1 MKRSPLA
8 LALLCALAAPSF
20 AAGAAKDTD
29 AGTKTP
35 AKRLDPV
42 LVIASRVP
50 EPQQQAIGAVSRLDR
65 DALELRGVQ
74 GIESLA
80 RQLPGIE
87 VVSDGH
93 RFAAQGFVL
102 RGLDGN
108 RVSMEI
114 DGIPL
119 PDGFGVGQFAL
130 AGRDLVELGIVDRV
144 EVLRGPASTLYG
156 SKALAGVVAYW
167 TPDPGD
173 AVALDDG
180 NRWLTQSRAVA
191 SSRDQSLALAT
202 RGLWRSAD
210 GRSSGLLAWA
220 RRDGHE
226 TANAA
231 EDPALAANPAD
242 VRHDSLLAKFVR
254 DAGAGGLW
262 EATLERGE
270 GRRQTDVRSLLFGP
284 GRFSTT
290 YALTGDDRYQRDR
303 VSLDGQWSQLGV
315 LSGLQVLLYAQD
327 SESDQWSD
335 QYRLAERATPFPS
348 RRERRFWFEQ
358 SSLGMELTAQWRGE
372 LAGFTHW
379 QVFGIDVARHRY
391 QGLREG
397 VETNLRTGARSSV
410 ILGEVF
416 PLRDFPNS
424 VATELGLFWQDEI
437 QLSERWA
444 LLPGIRWERYRLDA
458 RPDAIWRED
467 NPQLQ
472 PASLGHS
479 ASTPKLGLRWQ
490 RDALTVY
497 AQYSRGFRAPPF
509 ADVNIGLNLPTFNY
523 VALPNPDLRP
533 ERSRGLETGLRWQ
546 GESLRANVALYDNDY
561 VDLIDS
567 RANLGRNADGQ
578 LVFQSINRARARI
591 RGVEVELRAWLDR
604 FGATGWY
611 VDALASA
618 ARGED
623 RNSGRPLNSVPAH
636 RAALAGGFAAADGR
650 WGGELR
656 VTGVRRVTRADQ
668 SAGALFLPP
677 GYASWDLHAWWEPN
691 TRLRWNLSL
700 FNLGDRRYW
709 DWSALRGLPATADDI
724 DFYSRPGRSASLSLR
739 IEL

>member
-1 MKRSPLA
+1 MKLSPLA
-8 LALLCALAAPSF
+8 LALLWALAAPVA
-20 AAGAAKDTD
+20 AAGPVATENGK
-29 AGTKTP
+29 KPP

-42 LVIASRVP
+42 LVVASRVP
-50 EPQQQAIGAVSRLDR
+50 EPQQQAIAAVSRLDR

-74 GIESLA
+74 GIEALA
-80 RQLPGIE
+80 QQLPGVE

-108 RVSMEI
+108 RVSMEL

-180 NRWLTQSRAVA
+180 RRWLSQSRLVT

-202 RGLWRSAD
+202 RGLWRSVD
-210 GRSSGLLAWA
+210 GRSSALVAWA

-226 TANAA
+226 TENAA
-231 EDPALAANPAD
+231 DDPAFASNPAD
-242 VRHDSLLAKFVR
+242 VRHDSVLAKFVR
-254 DAGAGGLW
+254 DAGTAGVW

-270 GRRQTDVRSLLFGP
+270 GRRQTDVQSLLFGP

-290 YALTGDDRYQRDR
+290 YALSGDDRYRRDR
-303 VSLDGQWSQLGV
+303 LSLDGQWSQLGM
-315 LSGLQVLLYAQD
+315 LSGLQLLLYAQD

-348 RRERRFWFEQ
+348 QRERRFWFEQ
-358 SSLGMELTAQWRGE
+358 ASLGMELTAQWRGE

-379 QVFGIDVARHRY
+379 QVFGVDIARHRY
-391 QGLREG
+391 RGLREG
-397 VETNLRTGARSSV
+397 VETNLTTGARSPV

-424 VATELGLFWQDEI
+424 VADEVGVFWQDEI
-437 QLSERWA
+437 RLAEHWA

-467 NPQLQ
+467 NPDLQ
-472 PASLGHS
+472 PVSLVHS

-490 RDALTVY
+490 RDSMTVY
-497 AQYSRGFRAPPF
+497 AQFSRGFRAPPF

-523 VALPNPDLRP
+523 VALPNPELRP
-533 ERSRGLETGLRWQ
+533 ERSRGVEAGLRWQ
-546 GESLRANVALYDNDY
+546 GESLQASLALYDNRY
-561 VDLIDS
+561 TDLIDS
-567 RANLGRNADGQ
+567 RANLGRNSDGQ
-578 LVFQSINRARARI
+578 LVFQSVNRARASI
-591 RGVEVELRAWLDR
+591 RGVEIELRTWLDR
-604 FGATGWY
+604 FGASGWY

-623 RNSGRPLNSVPAH
+623 DVSQRPLNSVPPH
-636 RAALAGGFAAADGR
+636 RAALATGFAASDGR

-656 VTGVRRVTRADQ
+656 LTGVRRVTRADP

-677 GYASWDLHAWWEPN
+677 GYASWDAHAWWEP
-691 TRLRWNLSL
+691 TPRLRLNLSL

-709 DWSALRGLPATADDI
+709 DWSALRGLPANAPDL